1 METRRIILHV
11 DMDAFFAA
19 VEQLRRPELRGK
31 PVIVGGNGN
40 PYSRGVVSTASYEAR
55 QFGVHSAMP
64 LRIALRKCPTG
75 VFLPVDMRTY
85 AAYSRQ
91 VMAILRE
98 HTPLVEP
105 MSLDEAFLDVSGRTD
120 DPRWLAEHIR
130 RRIRTDTGGL
140 TASIGIGPNK
150 LLAKIASGLRKP
162 DAVTEIPTEDASHV
176 LRDMPATVLWG
187 IGPKT
192 ATRLAEALQVRTVG
206 DLCAVSLE
214 TLQELLG
221 PHHGSYLYRICRGQ
235 DDSPVVTAWE
245 PKSLSRET
253 TYQYDTKRR
262 EVIVRTITGLADEV
276 TDDLHDEGMLA
287 KTVTLKIRYRDFKT
301 HTRALTTKTPTQD
314 AAGIRNIAVKLLD
327 RFVLDRPVRLVGVR
341 VSGLSRK
348 PAEEEQ
354 NTDAGAQS
362 PGDGKRGADANEQ
375 ATGTGDRWTTTTVL
389 DTPAKDSA
397 GGRLPL

>member
-1 METRRIILHV
+1 MTEARRIIFHV

-55 QFGVHSAMP
+55 EFGVHSAMP
-64 LRIALRKCPTG
+64 LRIALRKCPKG
-75 VFLPVDMRTY
+75 IFLPVDMRAY

-120 DPRWLAEHIR
+120 DPRWLAEQIR

-162 DAVTEIPTEDASHV
+162 DAVTEIPEEDVSRI
-176 LRDMPATVLWG
+176 LYGMPATVLWG

-192 ATRLAEALQVRTVG
+192 AARLEEALQVRTVG
-206 DLCAVSLE
+206 ELCAVSLE

-221 PHHGSYLYRICRGQ
+221 EHHGAYLHRICRGQ
-235 DDSPVVTAWE
+235 DDSPIVTEWE

-253 TYQYDTKRR
+253 TYQYDTKRL
-262 EVIVRTITGLADEV
+262 EVIVRTITSLADEV
-276 TDDLHDEGMLA
+276 TDDLRHEGMLA
-287 KTVTLKIRYRDFKT
+287 KTITLKIRYRDFKT
-301 HTRALTTKTPTQD
+301 HTRALTIEAPTQD
-314 AAGIRNIAVKLLD
+314 AAQIRDVAVKLLD
-327 RFVLDRPVRLVGVR
+327 RFAMDRPVRLVGVR
-341 VSGLSRK
+341 VSGLIK
-348 PAEEEQ
+348 E
-354 NTDAGAQS
+354 
-362 PGDGKRGADANEQ
+362 
-375 ATGTGDRWTTTTVL
+375 TGTGEQGT
-389 DTPAKDSA
+389 DTNGRGTGNGGQGA
-397 GGRLPL
+397 GNGDQRTAGHDPESGRLPL